1 MRDIRVLH
9 VDDDRGF
16 RELTADW
23 LEREGEGFE
32 VVTEASAGDA
42 LDRLAGDGEAID
54 CVVSDYEMPGLDGL
68 EFLEAVRE
76 RAPDLPFILFTG
88 EGSEGVASDAIARD
102 ATNYLQKRGGSEQFE
117 LLANRIENA
126 VEQYRSRRRV
136 ERQRQEY
143 KHLFEETP
151 VMFATFRDEGG
162 VPVVEDC
169 NRRFAEKLGYD
180 PAEIRGESVES
191 FFAPES
197 YEAAIEGDGYER
209 ALAGDF
215 GTEQQTLRTRDGET
229 LDVLVRGVPRTDA
242 SGEVAGVLALYVDVS
257 ERVERE
263 EELRRQKE
271 RLDTVVSNIPVVVFV
286 LDSDGVFTL
295 SDDQGLANLGPEPG
309 DAVGESVFDRY
320 GDNEAVVADVER
332 ALAGERV
339 TTTHEVRDAVFDTTL
354 QPVFE
359 DGEVEAVIGVA
370 VDITERKRREREL
383 HRFEAIV
390 EALGDAVYAVDED
403 RRIRY
408 VNKRYADMK
417 GLDPE
422 ELRGTRTDRWADGAV
437 IDRIAERTAELQRG
451 EREVAAVE
459 YESRNADGETVPV
472 ENRFTIVEFPGGE
485 WVRVGVIRDVSDRAE
500 RERALE
506 RERDRLDEFVSVVS
520 HDLRNPLNTL
530 DASLHLLADDDEH
543 VARCRRAVGRM
554 DELID
559 DLLMLARQGDRIG
572 DPEPVV
578 LADVA
583 TSAWK
588 TVETGDID
596 FVLEADLT
604 VMADEGRLR
613 QLLENLFR
621 NSVEHGSRNPESG
634 PPADGDTVE
643 TVTVGTTD
651 SGFYV
656 ADDGVGIPP
665 SEREAVFEGGYST
678 AGRET
683 GLGLSIVKGIAT
695 AHGWDIA
702 VTEGVDGGARFE
714 ITGIDRQ

>member
-136 ERQRQEY
+136 ERQRE
-143 KHLFEETP
+143 LEETRE
-151 VMFATFRDEGG
+151 FYRT
-162 VPVVEDC
+162 VVEESRDAI
-169 NRRFAEKLGYD
+169 RIVQDGTMTFVDDRFVELTGYPAGDLLGE
-180 PAEIRGESVES
+180 PAETVV
-191 FFAPES
+191 APE
-197 YEAAIEGDGYER
+197 YEDLVASTHEARMREADSPDRYEIEIE
-209 ALAGDF
+209 
-215 GTEQQTLRTRDGET
+215 TRDGDRRHVE
-229 LDVLVRGVPRTDA
+229 LSVSRIEQDGESASLSLLRDVT
-242 SGEVAGVLALYVDVS
+242 

-295 SDDQGLANLGPEPG
+295 SDGQGLANLGPEPG

-422 ELRGTRTDRWADGAV
+422 ELRGARTDRWADGAV

-485 WVRVGVIRDVSDRAE
+485 WVRVGVIRDVSDRVE

-543 VARCRRAVGRM
+543 VARCRRAVDRM

-651 SGFYV
+651 GGFYV